1 LDFDFAANQSGK
13 PEAALLTAETA
24 LKNTPKSPTLLSAQ
38 RNALFLLDRIPAAI
52 QSYSLALQQ
61 KPDLARARFNLARC
75 QLQAGQ
81 ITDATNSLL
90 ETLRTAPEMTA
101 ARLLMAELLLKQKHV
116 SEASKQLQILS
127 TQLPDSHPQLKA
139 LLKQLNAPQT
149 TD

>member
-24 LKNTPKSPTLLSAQ
+24 LKNTPKSPTLLPAQ

-52 QSYSLALQQ
+52 QSCSLALQP
-61 KPDLARARFNLARC
+61 KTDLARARFILARC

-90 ETLRTAPEMTA
+90 ETLCTAPEMTA
-101 ARLLMAELLLKQKHV
+101 ARLLMAELLLK
-116 SEASKQLQILS
+116 
-127 TQLPDSHPQLKA
+127 
-139 LLKQLNAPQT
+139 
-149 TD
+149 